1 MITLKVEE
9 YCHNCPEFAPDVD
22 RVHEEYRDFDFE
34 TYTHI
39 PKVIC
44 ETTVACLHRHRC
56 MAIYQKAVEF
66 VDAKNNTASDPNG
79 IYHNSN
85 ACGV

>member
-1 MITLKVEE
+1 MITLKVED
-9 YCHNCPEFAPDVD
+9 YCQNCPEFDPDVD
-22 RVHEEYRDFDFE
+22 KDRYETIDYDMRARSSDRVVF
-34 TYTHI
+34 
-39 PKVIC
+39 C
-44 ETTVACLHRHRC
+44 STTVTCQHRHRC
-56 MAIYQKAVEF
+56 AAIYQKAVEF